1 LNELARLNGMRPWQQ
16 ERHYIQ
22 ALILNSLAEQPVVFK
37 GGTYLWFFHGLQR
50 FSEDLDFTAT
60 GALSNDLSARV
71 SNDLALFG
79 VENNIK
85 NIESSNAATSF
96 RVAAKGPLNTGE
108 KDICY
113 VYVEI
118 SKREKVIMKSLSVKL
133 DILAYQIPI
142 KVIPGMAL
150 DEVAAEK
157 VRAIMS
163 RNKARDVYDL
173 YYLIKEKG
181 VKFNPDLTNKKLAYL
196 GKSFSR
202 EEFIEELNRK
212 EDIFERELKGILFVK
227 PPDFNEAK
235 HTIEDWVGR

>member
-1 LNELARLNGMRPWQQ
+1 MRPWQQ
-16 ERHYIQ
+16 EKHYIQ
-22 ALILNSLAEQPVVFK
+22 ALILSSLSDEPLVFK
-37 GGTYLWFFHGLQR
+37 GGTYLWFFHGLRR
-50 FSEDLDFTAT
+50 FSEDLDFTAI
-60 GALSNDLSARV
+60 GAIRDDLPVRV
-71 SNDLALFG
+71 SRDLALLG
-79 VENNIK
+79 VENNVK
-85 NIESSNAATSF
+85 DVENNNTGVSF

-108 KDICY
+108 KDY

-118 SKREKVIMKSLSVKL
+118 STREHAIMKSISLKL
-133 DILAYQIPI
+133 DISAYKIPI
-142 KVIPGMAL
+142 RIIPGMAL
-150 DEVAAEK
+150 EEVAAEK

-181 VKFNPDLTNKKLAYL
+181 VKFNLDLTNKKLAYL

-235 HTIEDWVGR
+235 RIIEDWTGK

>member
-1 LNELARLNGMRPWQQ
+1 LNGLARLNGMRPWQQ
-16 ERHYIQ
+16 ESHYIQ

-60 GALSNDLSARV
+60 GALSNDLSAHV

-85 NIESSNAATSF
+85 NIEGSNAATSF

-133 DILAYQIPI
+133 DIPAYQIPI

-181 VKFNPDLTNKKLAYL
+181 IKFNPDLTNKKLAYL

-235 HTIEDWVGR
+235 HIIEDWVGR

>member
-1 LNELARLNGMRPWQQ
+1 MRPWQQ

-60 GALSNDLSARV
+60 GALSNDLSAHV

-133 DILAYQIPI
+133 DIPAYQIPI

-196 GKSFSR
+196 GTSFSR

-227 PPDFNEAK
+227 PPDFNGAK
-235 HTIEDWVGR
+235 HIIEDWVER

>member
-1 LNELARLNGMRPWQQ
+1 MRPWQQ
-16 ERHYIQ
+16 EKHYIQ
-22 ALILNSLAEQPVVFK
+22 ALILISLSDEPLVFK
-37 GGTYLWFFHGLQR
+37 GGTYLWFFHGLRR
-50 FSEDLDFTAT
+50 FSEDLNFTAI
-60 GALSNDLSARV
+60 GAIRDDLPVRV
-71 SNDLALFG
+71 SRDLALLG
-79 VENNIK
+79 VENNVK
-85 NIESSNAATSF
+85 DVENNNTGVSF

-108 KDICY
+108 KDN

-118 SKREKVIMKSLSVKL
+118 STREHAIMKSISLKL
-133 DILAYQIPI
+133 DISAYKIPI
-142 KVIPGMAL
+142 RIIPGMAL
-150 DEVAAEK
+150 EEVAAEK

-181 VKFNPDLTNKKLAYL
+181 VKFNLDLTNKKLAYL

-202 EEFIEELNRK
+202 EKFIEELNRK

-235 HTIEDWVGR
+235 RIIEDWTGK

>member
-60 GALSNDLSARV
+60 GALSNDLSAHV

-133 DILAYQIPI
+133 DIPAYQIPI
-142 KVIPGMAL
+142 KVISGMAL

-202 EEFIEELNRK
+202 EEFVEELSKK
-212 EDIFERELKGILFVK
+212 EGIFERELKGILFVK

-235 HTIEDWVGR
+235 RIIEDWTGK

>member
-1 LNELARLNGMRPWQQ
+1 MRPWQQ
-16 ERHYIQ
+16 EKHYIQ
-22 ALILNSLAEQPVVFK
+22 ALILSSLADEPLVFK
-37 GGTYLWFFHGLQR
+37 GGTYLWFFHGLRR
-50 FSEDLDFTAT
+50 FSEDLDFTAI
-60 GALSNDLSARV
+60 GAIHDDLPIRV
-71 SNDLALFG
+71 SRDLALLG
-79 VENNIK
+79 VENNVK
-85 NIESSNAATSF
+85 DVESNNAGVSF

-108 KDICY
+108 KDIYY

-118 SKREKVIMKSLSVKL
+118 SKREKVIMKSMSVKL
-133 DILAYQIPI
+133 DIPAYQMPI
-142 KVIPGMAL
+142 KVISGMAL

-181 VKFNPDLTNKKLAYL
+181 VKFNLDLTNRKLAYL
-196 GKSFSR
+196 SKSFSR
-202 EEFIEELNRK
+202 EELIEELNKK

-235 HTIEDWVGR
+235 HIIEDWVER

>member
-1 LNELARLNGMRPWQQ
+1 MRPWQQ
-16 ERHYIQ
+16 EKHYIQ
-22 ALILNSLAEQPVVFK
+22 ALILSSLSDEPLVFK
-37 GGTYLWFFHGLQR
+37 GGTYLWFFHGLRR
-50 FSEDLDFTAT
+50 FSEDLDFTAI
-60 GALSNDLSARV
+60 GAIRDDLPVRV
-71 SNDLALFG
+71 SRDLALLG
-79 VENNIK
+79 VENNVK
-85 NIESSNAATSF
+85 DVENNNAGVSF

-133 DILAYQIPI
+133 DIPAYQIPI

-202 EEFIEELNRK
+202 EEFVEELSKK
-212 EDIFERELKGILFVK
+212 EGIFERELKGILFVK

-235 HTIEDWVGR
+235 RIIEDWTGK